1 MCHPPH
7 THQLGFPIRVSS
19 LRALF
24 IIIRN
29 KWMQLL
35 LLRCDKILTLSIKE
49 QRTLTTG
56 GNLCI
61 IRARAHTHPK
71 RRKIKVRYLESRI
84 QKGKKEQ
91 KEKKKKKKNQTKDI
105 ICYWKTKKKEMPS
118 SPEYLSM
125 CTCKSVILPMQPE
138 VSFLRCFFFN
148 MIEMIL

>member
-61 IRARAHTHPK
+61 IQARAHTHTPK
-71 RRKIKVRYLESRI
+71 EGKLKSDILKVEYR
-84 QKGKKEQ
+84 KGKRNR
-91 KEKKKKKKNQTKDI
+91 KKKKKRTKQKI
-105 ICYWKTKKKEMPS
+105 LSVSEKQKRKKCP
-118 SPEYLSM
+118 PLQNTYQ
-125 CTCKSVILPMQPE
+125 CAH
-138 VSFLRCFFFN
+138 VSQ
-148 MIEMIL
+148 

>member
-91 KEKKKKKKNQTKDI
+91 KEKKKKKRTKQKI
-105 ICYWKTKKKEMPS
+105 LSVTEKQKRKKCP
-118 SPEYLSM
+118 PLQNTYQ
-125 CTCKSVILPMQPE
+125 CAH
-138 VSFLRCFFFN
+138 VSQ
-148 MIEMIL
+148 